1 MSENTKSLSLIV
13 FFYFLF
19 LIFSFDI
26 FVVMEALV
34 VDHLSIL
41 IPLAHRFLQLNV
53 RQLFQ
58 EQQRKSKQRILQTK
72 FVVVTLHKC
81 GELLREVMVIR
92 CQSLH

>member
-1 MSENTKSLSLIV
+1 
-13 FFYFLF
+13 
-19 LIFSFDI
+19 
-26 FVVMEALV
+26 MEALV

-53 RQLFQ
+53 RQHFQ
-58 EQQRKSKQRILQTK
+58 EQQRKSKQRTLQTK
-72 FVVVTLHKC
+72 SAVATLRKC